1 MSYITKT
8 TGKLTLVDIQCVNEA
23 LKKLGC
29 SNIYI
34 SKGGIKF
41 TNTRGISMGYSL
53 KNGALHTT
61 SRDPHYQKLVE
72 FMGQIESKYTEVLK
86 EKQERIRKEQERLAE
101 IARKK
106 RELEKELAKAG
117 AALQSGAKMA
127 TNQAN
132 DKLVELDNQMKSSQK
147 SLDEAQDFLNQVEKS
162 KKEFVAKTV
171 EEITAKGKEKGWSMS
186 ANQVIKK
193 GQANVTRLQLRKKQL
208 N

>member
-1 MSYITKT
+1 M
-8 TGKLTLVDIQCVNEA
+8 VDIQCILEA
-23 LKKLGC
+23 MKKLG
-29 SNIYI
+29 
-34 SKGGIKF
+34 F
-41 TNTRGISMGYSL
+41 TNVKHSAKLLSFTSKKGEMRYSIA
-53 KNGALHTT
+53 KNGVLVT
-61 SRDPHYQKLVE
+61 SNRERNYDTLVE

-106 RELEKELAKAG
+106 RELERELAKAG

-132 DKLVELDNQMKSSQK
+132 AKLIELDNQMKSSQK